1 MIHVWSAR
9 RVTTVVVRWNSCQ
22 ESPAEVCGGMGDM
35 GGGGG
40 VVDGLMGR
48 LMGWNGW
55 MGWMGWDGLVGLYLT
70 LRIPNITVLL
80 VLITMSVS
88 IMIRF

>member
-1 MIHVWSAR
+1 MEQLPRIPSGSLWR
-9 RVTTVVVRWNSCQ
+9 D
-22 ESPAEVCGGMGDM
+22 GGY